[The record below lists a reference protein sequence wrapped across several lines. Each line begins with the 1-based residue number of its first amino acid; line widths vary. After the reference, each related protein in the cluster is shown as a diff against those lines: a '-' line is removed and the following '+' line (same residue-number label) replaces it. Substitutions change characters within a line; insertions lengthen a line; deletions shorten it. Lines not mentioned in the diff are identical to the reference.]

1 MKELSYW
8 EQFLKSGTIEDY
20 LKFKHENESKALK
33 NAYAEKNAYEVNAYE
48 EKNPYA
54 GVCNSN
60 RDDYKDS
67 AYR

>member
-20 LKFKHENESKALK
+20 LKFKRENGNKALK
-33 NAYAEKNAYEVNAYE
+33 NAYAEVNAYE

-60 RDDYKDS
+60 RDDNKDS